1 MTTLHTPNL
10 RAPAVAG
17 AFYPADPQT
26 LARVVDDC
34 IARARIE
41 PVAAKAIVAPH
52 AGYVYSGPIA
62 GTAYA
67 AVRHMA
73 DRVRRVILLG
83 PAHRHPFRGL
93 AAPSAEGMVT
103 PLGVV
108 PVDRAALGA
117 ILGLPDVQILDQAFE
132 GEHSLEVHL
141 PFLQRTFHDFTV
153 VPLVVGA
160 CAPQTVEHVLER
172 LWGGPETLIVVS
184 SDLSHFHDYDTARGL
199 DLAASQAIE
208 TATPDTLNGDYACG
222 YKPVSGLLLRA
233 RALDLR
239 ATTRDLR
246 NSGDTAGDRNRVV
259 GYGAYTFEY
268 AEDARLSDAH
278 RHQLLDCALQSLR
291 HAVERGR
298 PPAVAV
304 ETFPMPLRSLRKTFV
319 TLEIGGTLRGCIGT
333 LQPVNPLIKDVVENT
348 HKSAMQDPRFGPMT
362 AAEVERVDLTVSILS
377 HSRPVR
383 FADEADLLAQLRP
396 GVDGLVIRDQGRSAL
411 FLPKVWD
418 ALPEPRAFLRNLK
431 AKAGL
436 EPDRET
442 GTLQAFRFTAET
454 FGTADRL

>member
-1 MTTLHTPNL
+1 MTIL
-10 RAPAVAG
+10 RSPILRQPAVAG
-17 AFYPADPQT
+17 AFYPADPAV
-26 LARVVDDC
+26 LGRMVDDC
-34 IARARIE
+34 IYQARIE

-52 AGYVYSGPIA
+52 AGYVYSGAIA

-67 AVRHMA
+67 AVRHLA

-93 AAPSAEGMVT
+93 AAPSADGMVT
-103 PLGVV
+103 PLGAV
-108 PVDRAALGA
+108 PVDREAVDA
-117 ILGLPDVQILDQAFE
+117 ILGLPDVQILDAAFD

-153 VPLVVGA
+153 VPLVVGT
-160 CAPQTVEHVLER
+160 CAPQAVETVLER

-208 TATPDTLNGDYACG
+208 TAAPEKLNGDYACG

-233 RALDLR
+233 LKLDLR

-259 GYGAYTFEY
+259 GYGAYTFED
-268 AEDARLSDAH
+268 AEHARLSDAH
-278 RHQLLDCALQSLR
+278 RKQLLDCAHQSLR

-298 PPAVAV
+298 PPSVAV
-304 ETFPMPLRSLRKTFV
+304 ETFPMPLRALRKTFV
-319 TLEIGGTLRGCIGT
+319 TLEIDGALRGCIGT
-333 LQPVNPLIKDVVENT
+333 LQPINPLITDVVENT
-348 HKSAMQDPRFGPMT
+348 YKSAMQDPRFGPMT
-362 AAEVERVDLTVSILS
+362 AAEVERVDITVSILS
-377 HSRPVR
+377 HSRPIA
-383 FADEADLLAQLRP
+383 FTDEADLLARLRP
-396 GVDGLVIRDQGRSAL
+396 DVDGLVIRDQGRGAL

-418 ALPEPRAFLRNLK
+418 ALPDPRAFLRNLK

-436 EPDRET
+436 APDHES

-454 FGTADRL
+454 FGTTGA